1 MTHSNANET
10 ITLLEGARSIVT
22 NNQPLFHI
30 PELARNSS
38 YDILGQDGSSYPYGS
53 TVIEY
58 PSLYNINNNTTSTTV
73 VKDET
78 IIILD
83 RLKELT
89 QKTIHLEV

>member
-10 ITLLEGARSIVT
+10 ITLLEGARSLVT
-22 NNQPLFHI
+22 DNQSIFGI
-30 PELARNSS
+30 P
-38 YDILGQDGSSYPYGS
+38 GSETSPSLYES
-53 TVIEY
+53 TVIDY
-58 PSLYNINNNTTSTTV
+58 PHVNTF

-89 QKTIHLEV
+89 QKTIHLEVSSKYL

>member
-10 ITLLEGARSIVT
+10 ITLLEGARSLVT
-22 NNQPLFHI
+22 DNQSIFGI
-30 PELARNSS
+30 PGAGTTSQIRGETSPSL
-38 YDILGQDGSSYPYGS
+38 YES
-53 TVIEY
+53 TVIDY
-58 PSLYNINNNTTSTTV
+58 PHVNTF

-89 QKTIHLEV
+89 QKTIHLEVSSKYL